1 VAAAERITDRLVGHG
16 EGPCWSPTWGGLRF
30 VDLNE
35 GDIVTLDAS
44 GATSRKHYGDV
55 VAITRPR
62 VGGGAVVAV
71 ERGIVLEAPDGSL
84 ERLPELWG
92 PRVRLRMNE
101 GGCDPDGRFYAG
113 NMAYDQADGKGTG
126 RGAVFRLDVDGT
138 TSVVVEE
145 VTISNGLGW
154 SPDGTLAYYNDTPT
168 GRTDVFDYT
177 RDGGLTNR
185 RPFAQVND
193 ESGRNR
199 PDGLTVDAEGG
210 VWTALFGG
218 SAVRRYAPDGT
229 LDAVVEVGA
238 RQVTACTFGGEDYSE
253 LFITTSR
260 EGLADDDD
268 PQAGSIFRFVPGVK
282 GLPALPYAG

>member
-1 VAAAERITDRLVGHG
+1 MAAAERITDRIVGHG

-30 VDLNE
+30 VDLYE
-35 GDIVTLDAS
+35 GDVVTLAPDGS
-44 GATSRKHYGDV
+44 TSRRHYGEV

-71 ERGIVLEAPDGSL
+71 ERGIVLEDASGELVP
-84 ERLPELWG
+84 LPELWG
-92 PRVRLRMNE
+92 PEAGLRMNE

-126 RGAVFRLDVDGT
+126 RATVFRLDPDGT
-138 TSVVVEE
+138 TTPVVEG

-168 GRTDVFDYT
+168 GKTDVFDYS
-177 RDGGLTNR
+177 REGGLTNR
-185 RPFAQVND
+185 RTFAQVND

-238 RQVTACTFGGEDYSE
+238 RQVTACTFGGEDCSE

-268 PQAGSIFRFVPGVK
+268 PAAGSVFRYVPGVR
-282 GLPALPYAG
+282 GLPALPFAG

>member
-1 VAAAERITDRLVGHG
+1 MAAAERITDRLVGHG

-30 VDLNE
+30 VDLYE

-138 TSVVVEE
+138 TSIVVEE

-210 VWTALFGG
+210 VWTALFGVPR
-218 SAVRRYAPDGT
+218 SAATPRT
-229 LDAVVEVGA
+229 A
-238 RQVTACTFGGEDYSE
+238 RWTPS
-253 LFITTSR
+253 SR
-260 EGLADDDD
+260 
-268 PQAGSIFRFVPGVK
+268 SVPGRSR
-282 GLPALPYAG
+282 PAPSAARTTASCSSRRRAKASRTTTTPRPGASSASCPG

>member
-1 VAAAERITDRLVGHG
+1 VAAAERITDRIVGHG

-44 GATSRKHYGDV
+44 GATSRRHYGDV

-71 ERGIVLEAPDGSL
+71 ERGIVLEAPDGEL
-84 ERLPELWG
+84 TALPELWG
-92 PRVRLRMNE
+92 PRVRMRMNE

-113 NMAYDQADGKGTG
+113 SMAYDQADGAGTG
-126 RGAVFRLDVDGT
+126 RAAVFRLDADGT
-138 TSVVVEE
+138 TSVVLDE

-193 ESGRNR
+193 ESGRNN

-260 EGLADDDD
+260 EGLDEDDD
-268 PQAGSIFRFVPGVK
+268 PAAGSVFRFVPGVK
-282 GLPALPYAG
+282 GMPALPYAG